1 MNPSF
6 QKLFHGD
13 YCHLHTP
20 PKFGFFV
27 CPPPKSFLAK
37 TFHLESTLYKINR
50 RAFLTPSINIP

>member
-13 YCHLHTP
+13 YCHLHAP

-27 CPPPKSFLAK
+27 CPPPTSFFIK
-37 TFHLESTLYKINR
+37 TSYWKHPL
-50 RAFLTPSINIP
+50 